1 MEFLPDISK
10 WIQILLRVGH
20 VFFAILWIGTSFTF
34 NYLDN
39 KLPKNL
45 KEKDIE
51 ADGILQHSGYYYKL
65 TRYLGAPQ
73 EVPKNVIIWKYTS
86 YLTFL
91 SGFALLIL
99 IYYVNADILMVD
111 KRINPNISS
120 FLAITISVLSIIGSW
135 LVYDFICKTKL
146 INYKI
151 IFPAV
156 LLIIGTAISFGL
168 TKIFGSRFA
177 FLQSGIIAGSIMT
190 MNVFFIIAP
199 NGKKIALAFSK
210 KIKFDLN
217 LSLQAKVRSVH
228 NNIILLWV
236 LFIMLSHGK
245 ASFISGNMPSWL
257 ILAVLAIIFG
267 MIQYYV
273 NWKNKKES
281 N

>member
-10 WIQILLRVGH
+10 WTQILLRWGH
-20 VFFAILWIGTSFTF
+20 VFFAILWVGTSFTF

-45 KEKDIE
+45 KEEDIE

-65 TRYLGAPQ
+65 TRYHSVPT

-91 SGFALLIL
+91 SGIALLIL

-111 KRINPNISS
+111 KRVNENIST
-120 FLAITISVLSIIGSW
+120 FIAIAISVFSIIGSW
-135 LVYDFICKTKL
+135 LIYDFICKSKL

-151 IFPAV
+151 IFPIV

-168 TKIFGSRFA
+168 TKIYGPRFA
-177 FLQSGIIAGSIMT
+177 FLQSGIILGSIMT
-190 MNVFFIIAP
+190 MNVFFVIAP
-199 NGKKIALAFSK
+199 NGKKIASAASK
-210 KIKFDLN
+210 KEKFDLN
-217 LSLQAKVRSVH
+217 LSLRAKVRSVH
-228 NNIILLWV
+228 NNIITLLV
-236 LFIMLSHGK
+236 LFIMLSGH
-245 ASFISGNMPSWL
+245 ASFIWVSKYNWI
-257 ILAVLAIIFG
+257 ILSLLAIIFG
-267 MIQYYV
+267 MIQYYI
-273 NWKNKKES
+273 NLKNKKES

>member
-10 WIQILLRVGH
+10 WTQILLRWGH

-45 KEKDIE
+45 KEEDIE

-65 TRYLGAPQ
+65 TRYHGAPT

-91 SGFALLIL
+91 SGIALLIL

-111 KRINPNISS
+111 KRVNENISS
-120 FLAITISVLSIIGSW
+120 YLAIAISVFSIIGSW
-135 LVYDFICKTKL
+135 LIYDFICKSKL

-151 IFPAV
+151 IFPIV
-156 LLIIGTAISFGL
+156 LLIIGTVISFGL
-168 TKIFGSRFA
+168 TKIYGSRFA
-177 FLQSGIIAGSIMT
+177 FLQSGIILGSIMT
-190 MNVFFIIAP
+190 MNVFFVIAP
-199 NGKKIALAFSK
+199 NGKKIASAALK
-210 KIKFDLN
+210 KEKFDLN
-217 LSLQAKVRSVH
+217 LSLRAKVRSVH
-228 NNIILLWV
+228 NNIITLLV
-236 LFIMLSHGK
+236 LFIMLSGH
-245 ASFISGNMPSWL
+245 ASFIWVSKYNWI
-257 ILAVLAIIFG
+257 ILSLLAIIFG

-273 NWKNKKES
+273 NYRNKKEI